1 MPYDELDSF
10 KLNQAGVSDLV
21 DSPIN
26 KISDQLK
33 EQEGILGDEIDELEL
48 SMDDEE
54 LLRLKRSYENKYAQY
69 EGKITGRQKQNKA
82 YLSGTQTHLWR
93 NNKPVPSN
101 LLFEATATFVP
112 QALAKNPEPV
122 VFSDNTEEGK
132 KASNDVKT
140 VLQFL
145 AMTLGLRK
153 KLGLMV
159 WHWGV
164 YFTAVMKY
172 GWDEKT
178 NQISC
183 EVRKPQN
190 FLLDPDGYVNEF
202 GDFISWTGERI
213 QSTAQELVDL
223 YPKYKEYI
231 KVEVGNKMGTLVVR
245 TEWWTDEYSF
255 TTYKEKVLDKHKN
268 EFFNYDTEKPN
279 HFPTPKKP
287 LTFLS
292 VFSMQEQP
300 HDFTNLIEQNISNQ
314 DRINMRDYQIEK
326 NLAHGNNSIIVSDVS
341 FTAET
346 AHQAADAMEKGD
358 PILAGGDIDR
368 AIKRIP
374 ANPLPNGVLDSQ
386 NIDKD
391 TLRSIYG
398 TQGLTAQKPDEN
410 TTARGMILNQ
420 SHDSSRI
427 GGGMGDSLETV
438 ATNFFNWIL
447 QLTYVFYD
455 EKHYAAIMG
464 QANAVEYVGL
474 QMVGHERQYVVSVSP
489 NSMVPKDELTAHN
502 EAIDLWG
509 KQAMDPITLFKKLD
523 YADPMETAKQVAL
536 WVTNPQLYIQQ
547 MFPETAQA
555 QQQDSANPNMP
566 VGATPQQQGGMEAAT
581 VSQEP
586 ASASLSNVPINN
598 PPQ

>member
-1 MPYDELDSF
+1 MDTDGIVRNILAVD
-10 KLNQAGVSDLV
+10 DLV
-21 DSPIN
+21 SNSTN
-26 KISDQLK
+26 KLVDNLHDG
-33 EQEGILGDEIDELEL
+33 EGIVSDEIDELAL
-48 SMDDEE
+48 DMDDAE
-54 LLRLKRSYENKYAQY
+54 LLDLKRGYESKYAPY
-69 EGKITGRQKQNKA
+69 EGKIVPRQKQNA
-82 YLSGTQTHLWR
+82 SYLKGTQKQMGL
-93 NNKPVPSN
+93 NLKPVPSN

-159 WHWGV
+159 WHWGI

-190 FLLDPDGYVNEF
+190 FLLDPDGYVDEF
-202 GDFISWTGERI
+202 GDFKGWLGERI
-213 QSTAQELVDL
+213 QSTAKELIEL
-223 YPKYKEYI
+223 YPKDREYI
-231 KVEVGNKMGTLVVR
+231 LNDVGQKLGTLVVR
-245 TEWWTDEYSF
+245 TEWWTDEFSF

-268 EFFNYDTEKPN
+268 EFFNYNEELPN
-279 HFPTPKKP
+279 HFAIPKKP
-287 LTFLS
+287 YTFLS
-292 VFSMQEQP
+292 VFSLQEQP

-314 DRINMRDYQIEK
+314 DRINERDKQIEK
-326 NLAHGNNSIIVSDVS
+326 NLAHGNNAILMDDRSW
-341 FTAET
+341 TAET
-346 AHQAADAMEKGD
+346 AHQGADALEKGD
-358 PILAGGDIDR
+358 PILGPKGSVER
-368 AIKRIP
+368 LP

-386 NIDKD
+386 QVDKD
-391 TLRSIYG
+391 TLRGIYG
-398 TQGLTAQKPDEN
+398 VQGLVPQDANEN

-438 ATNFFNWIL
+438 ATNFFNWLL

-464 QANAVEYVGL
+464 QASAVEYVGL
-474 QMVGHERQYVVSVSP
+474 IMVGHERQYVVSVSP
-489 NSMVPKDELTAHN
+489 NSMQPKDELTQVN
-502 EAIDLWG
+502 QTLELWKSQAID
-509 KQAMDPITLFKKLD
+509 PIGLFKGIND
-523 YADPMETAKQVAL
+523 PDPMQSAERLVIWT
-536 WVTNPQLYIQQ
+536 TNPQAYALRY
-547 MFPETAQA
+547 FPQSAPQVP
-555 QQQDSANPNMP
+555 QDSANPQNPLDNVNPMQSP
-566 VGATPQQQGGMEAAT
+566 EPNI
-581 VSQEP
+581 SQEP
-586 ASASLSNVPINN
+586 ASSSLNNVPLNQ
-598 PPQ
+598 PQI